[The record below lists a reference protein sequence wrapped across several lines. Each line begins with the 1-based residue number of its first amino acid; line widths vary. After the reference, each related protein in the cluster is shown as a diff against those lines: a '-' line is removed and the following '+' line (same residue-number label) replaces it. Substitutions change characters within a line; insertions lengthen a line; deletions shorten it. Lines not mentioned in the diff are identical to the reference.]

1 MSFTVRTMTSA
12 DRHEVSELIYISIN
26 HWYQTHGCPAIF
38 TDGPSSCNI
47 FFDVYETLD
56 PGCGIVAEH
65 DETGKLMASC
75 FYHPRKHHVSL
86 GIMTAHPNH
95 FGSGAGKAL
104 LQHIIDYSESVNKPL
119 RLTQSAINVDSF
131 SLYNKAGFV
140 PRHAYQDMFLEIP
153 EAGFTPRPEGL
164 SYVRA
169 ATAEDV
175 PTMAEL
181 EYKIAG
187 IAREKDYRYLIDND
201 DKLWSMSVYI
211 CPDSKSVL
219 GFLGSCSHPAT
230 NLLGPGVAIND
241 DVAIALLAHQLQQHA
256 GRTPVFLLPVESEK
270 LVRAAYEWG
279 ARNCEMHF
287 CQVYGDFQPFAGV
300 NIPTFM
306 PETG

>member
-1 MSFTVRTMTSA
+1 MSFTVRTMTQA

-26 HWYQTHGCPAIF
+26 YWYQTHGCPPIF
-38 TDGPSSCNI
+38 TGGPSSCDI

-65 DETGKLMASC
+65 NETGKLMASC
-75 FYHPRKHHVSL
+75 FYHPREHHVSL

-104 LQHIIDYSESVNKPL
+104 LQFIIDFSEDQQKPL

-131 SLYNKAGFV
+131 SLYNKTGFV

-153 EAGFTPRPEGL
+153 EAGFAHQPEGL
-164 SYVRA
+164 SHVRP
-169 ATAEDV
+169 ATGHDIPE
-175 PTMAEL
+175 MSEL
-181 EYKIAG
+181 EFQLAG
-187 IAREKDYRYLIDND
+187 ITRDKDYQYLIENQDG
-201 DKLWSMSVYI
+201 LWSMSVYI
-211 CPDSKSVL
+211 CPESGKVA

-230 NLLGPGVAIND
+230 NLIGPGIGVD
-241 DVAIALLAHQLQQHA
+241 DRVAIALLAHQLNQHP
-256 GRTPVFLLPVESEK
+256 GKTPVFLLPVESET
-270 LVRAAYEWG
+270 LVRTAYDWG

-287 CQVYGDFQPFAGV
+287 CQVYGDFQPFQGV

>member
-1 MSFTVRTMTSA
+1 MPFTVRTMTVA
-12 DRHEVSELIYISIN
+12 DRHDVSELIYISIN
-26 HWYQTHGCPAIF
+26 HWYQTHGCPPIF
-38 TDGPSSCNI
+38 TGGPSSCNV

-56 PGCGIVAEH
+56 PGCGIVVEH

-75 FYHPRKHHVSL
+75 FYHPREHHVSL

-95 FGSGAGKAL
+95 FGSGAGRAL
-104 LQHIIDYSESVNKPL
+104 LQHIIDYSETQNKPL

-153 EAGFTPRPEGL
+153 NDGLRQQPEGL
-164 SYVRA
+164 RFVRA
-169 ATAEDV
+169 ATSADI
-175 PTMAEL
+175 TQMSEL
-181 EYKIAG
+181 EYQ
-187 IAREKDYRYLIDND
+187 IARITRDKDYQFLIDNQNG
-201 DKLWSMSVYI
+201 LWSISVYV
-211 CPDSKSVL
+211 CPESHQIL
-219 GFLGSCSHPAT
+219 GFLGSCAHPAT
-230 NLLGPGVAIND
+230 NLVGPGVAIND
-241 DVAIALLAHQLQQHA
+241 HVAIALLAHQLNQHA

-270 LVRAAYEWG
+270 LVRAAYDWG

-287 CQVYGDFQPFAGV
+287 CQVYGDYHPFEGV

>member
-1 MSFTVRTMTSA
+1 
-12 DRHEVSELIYISIN
+12 
-26 HWYQTHGCPAIF
+26 
-38 TDGPSSCNI
+38 
-47 FFDVYETLD
+47 
-56 PGCGIVAEH
+56 
-65 DETGKLMASC
+65 
-75 FYHPRKHHVSL
+75 
-86 GIMTAHPNH
+86 
-95 FGSGAGKAL
+95 
-104 LQHIIDYSESVNKPL
+104 
-119 RLTQSAINVDSF
+119 
-131 SLYNKAGFV
+131 
-140 PRHAYQDMFLEIP
+140 
-153 EAGFTPRPEGL
+153 
-164 SYVRA
+164 
-169 ATAEDV
+169 
-175 PTMAEL
+175 MAEL

-279 ARNCEMHF
+279 ARNCEIHF
-287 CQVYGDFQPFAGV
+287 AQCRGESMEPDG
-300 NIPTFM
+300 IIMPTFM